1 MKSFQQFMKENEA
14 QDDKMDTAIQDA
26 ENKKDAYLKR
36 KGKRKRIRRQKK
48 DSREL
53 LILKRVF
60 LISNNSNNSIDT
72 CVIILLQIT
81 ILCSV

>member
-1 MKSFQQFMKENEA
+1 MKENEA

-26 ENKKDAYLKR
+26 ENKKDAYLK
-36 KGKRKRIRRQKK
+36 KIRRQKK

-60 LISNNSNNSIDT
+60 LIYNNSNNSIDT
-72 CVIILLQIT
+72 CVIILL
-81 ILCSV
+81 